1 MCHTCVYFA
10 LARSVRD
17 LKWERELEL
26 LRVCTG
32 TYSVYVPT
40 YVFVFFSVAYTYAYV
55 CVYVYVCVVESSGD
69 LGAVYALCCLRLC
82 IASERLIDAADGLC
96 LQKMHACLKKSTF
109 LSTDLFLFSFL
120 A

>member
-1 MCHTCVYFA
+1 MCHTCVYCA

-55 CVYVYVCVVESSGD
+55 YVYVYVCVVESSRD

-82 IASERLIDAADGLC
+82 IASE
-96 LQKMHACLKKSTF
+96 LQKVN
-109 LSTDLFLFSFL
+109 
-120 A
+120 